1 MAGMAWH
8 TTHVAGTY
16 KMPVPINAIQ
26 TFQQPLVGQ
35 KQQDQTCSLV
45 KNTMHCIVQTQ
56 TDIINRTSQHEHVHV
71 HVTEIHKNAF
81 PVVPK
86 KPSNNLRLDKNR
98 KTKTLRWSQIHAKA
112 WHKNIIKQE
121 HFNNLWLNISE
132 KTNNVNGSK
141 SLHHMAQ
148 IRN

>member
-35 KQQDQTCSLV
+35 KQKDQTCSLV

-81 PVVPK
+81 PCNAQK
-86 KPSNNLRLDKNR
+86 NLPTTSGW
-98 KTKTLRWSQIHAKA
+98 TKTERPKPCVG
-112 WHKNIIKQE
+112 HKSMPK
-121 HFNNLWLNISE
+121 HVT
-132 KTNNVNGSK
+132 KT
-141 SLHHMAQ
+141 
-148 IRN
+148 